1 MSAPALALPDASP
14 DGTVSVRPA
23 PHREPPFDDEVRV
36 EHRVGRL
43 DRPLPFEAPVRTLR
57 SVPPPTQVER
67 ALPDPAVWGRRLLVG
82 VIESASGHRT
92 LQQLSSLL
100 SPAVARGLG
109 TEFERAAAG
118 RRRHWLH
125 GATVRSVHAFEPA
138 EGVAELCATL
148 TAGSR
153 ARAVAIRLEESRG
166 RWRCVLIQVG

>member
-1 MSAPALALPDASP
+1 MSAPAFALPYATP

-36 EHRVGRL
+36 EQRVGRL
-43 DRPLPFEAPVRTLR
+43 DRPLPFDAPARTLR
-57 SVPPPTQVER
+57 SVPPPARLER
-67 ALPDPAVWGRRLLVG
+67 ALPDPVVWGRRLLIG
-82 VIESASGHRT
+82 VIESAGGHRP

-100 SPAVARGLG
+100 SPGVARGLG
-109 TEFERAAAG
+109 CEFERAAAE

-125 GATVRSVHAFEPA
+125 GAAVRSVHAFEPA

-148 TAGSR
+148 TIGPR
-153 ARAVAIRLEESRG
+153 ARAVAIRLEECRG